1 MVAEGRGGGWE
12 RQFIHYWATSD
23 VTNVQDSLAASAL
36 EERAAPNL
44 ETDKCTALLRPLK
57 LAQLKLGTVQ
67 IPLP

>member
-1 MVAEGRGGGWE
+1 MGRDRGEEGGSGSL
-12 RQFIHYWATSD
+12 FITGPPATLLMYRT
-23 VTNVQDSLAASAL
+23 VAASAL